1 MFMFCEYKMYPLYM
15 YKEMPTVSLTDWFIG
30 YHVCKNVGSCT
41 VTSNQKKNI
50 HVIKLARM
58 PHNQ

>member
-1 MFMFCEYKMYPLYM
+1 MYPLYM